1 MDRFAFRKM
10 FKSLGPAVLPVIHVL
25 DEQQALR
32 NVRLAMTE
40 GAAGVFLINH
50 DFDREHL
57 VPIIRRTRECFP
69 ALWLG
74 VNFLAVTGCDAFPV
88 LGQLQAEGMAVDAYW
103 ADDACIDER
112 RSAGDQEEAEAIRAA
127 RASSGWTG
135 LYFGGTC
142 FKKQRPVPTALTATA
157 AALAVPFMDAVCT
170 SGVATGEAADFD
182 KIRVFRE
189 AVGDAPLALASGITP
204 ANAGT
209 YAADV
214 DAFLVAT
221 GINVPGDF
229 YTIDPTRLR
238 QLLSVTRSQGY
249 QP

>member
-1 MDRFAFRKM
+1 MDRIAFRKM

-25 DEQQALR
+25 DEEQAFR
-32 NVRLAMTE
+32 NVRVAMEE

-50 DFDREHL
+50 DFPREQL
-57 VPIIRRTRECFP
+57 IPIVRRARERYP

-74 VNFLAVTGCDAFPV
+74 VNFLAVTGREAFPI
-88 LGQLQAEGMAVDAYW
+88 LGRLEAEGTIVDAYW

-112 RSAGDQEEAEAIRAA
+112 RPANDQAEAEAIRAA
-127 RASSGWTG
+127 RDASGWTG

-142 FKKQRPVPTALTATA
+142 FKKQRPVPASLTATA

-170 SGVATGEAADFD
+170 SGMATGEAADFD

-204 ANAGT
+204 SNAGT

-221 GINVPGDF
+221 GINHPGDF
-229 YTIDPTRLR
+229 YNIDAARLR
-238 QLLSVTRSQGY
+238 QLLSITRSQGL
-249 QP
+249 QA